1 MSTILEALLLLVG
14 LGLLCVLV
22 FVGYLLYQNQS
33 NSQNKIDQEELAEV
47 VETLEKMVS
56 ETDEFIKNTKN
67 EINEAK
73 EELYKLKEDI
83 IKLKESEKAKD
94 TKKEESQK
102 AQKQSEKA
110 KKEEKK
116 DEQKDADLPEQKI
129 TTDKVIMVRN
139 LYNMGLSVA
148 DIAKRLELGKGEVEL
163 ILNLKK

>member
-116 DEQKDADLPEQKI
+116 DEQKI